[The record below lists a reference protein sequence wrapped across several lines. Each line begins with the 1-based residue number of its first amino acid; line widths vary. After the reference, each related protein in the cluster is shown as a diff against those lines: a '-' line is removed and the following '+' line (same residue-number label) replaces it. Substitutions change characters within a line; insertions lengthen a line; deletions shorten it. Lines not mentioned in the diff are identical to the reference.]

1 MKKIKKLYIFYK
13 YKNKDIGNHTNRNCF
28 YKMWDFGYKV
38 CRKRKNDEII
48 NDIWWYRFKKI
59 NTKKIKCV
67 ECIQDNEDIYI

>member
-59 NTKKIKCV
+59 NHSNL
-67 ECIQDNEDIYI
+67 E